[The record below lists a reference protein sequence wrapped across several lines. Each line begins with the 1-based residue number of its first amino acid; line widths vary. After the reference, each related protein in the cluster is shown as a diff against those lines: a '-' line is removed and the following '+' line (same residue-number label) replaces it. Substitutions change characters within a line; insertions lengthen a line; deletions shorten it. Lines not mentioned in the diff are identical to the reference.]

1 MQASLL
7 RLWLVTAGA
16 ATGAATASAL
26 DNAPVALTLVAA
38 AVGAVV
44 RRRPMLVLVGL
55 FILGFGSGVVVGQAR
70 GEGGEALRALA
81 REVRFCDVSGEILE
95 EAGGLGTLARL
106 DLVTC
111 ETETLVDPGV
121 AVLETAIPPGS
132 AFSASGWVLPLGTD
146 PFDIARARAGA
157 HAELAVDEMAST
169 PPVGVRAVAAAIREG
184 LREAGA
190 RISDEEAGLIRGLT
204 IGDTQGLSRLTIE
217 RFRRAG
223 LSHLLAVSGSNVA
236 IVLAGVAVLVS
247 RLSFRRRVAAG
258 SLGLL
263 LFVLVVGPDASVLR
277 AAAMG
282 AVGLVAVATGR
293 QTEPLHALGLA
304 LLSIILLRP
313 QIVFAVGLHLSLAAT
328 LGIILWASRIHR
340 GLGLPSLVS
349 LPLAVTLSAQIAV
362 LPLLLGV
369 FGEASV
375 VAPVTNLLAAAAV
388 APATVFG
395 LVAALAGAVH
405 PGLGGL
411 ILRAAEPFAQW
422 ILLVGRVGA
431 EPAWATV
438 VVPSWTGFVAAV
450 PVLVAATW
458 TLRSHGAPI
467 SLDR

>member
-16 ATGAATASAL
+16 ATGAATATGL
-26 DNAPVALTLVAA
+26 GVGPVALTLVAA
-38 AVGAVV
+38 AAAAVV
-44 RRRPMLVLVGL
+44 RRRTALVLVSL
-55 FILGFGSGVVVGQAR
+55 FLLGYGSGVLVGQAR
-70 GEGGEALRALA
+70 GEGGEALRSLA
-81 REVRFCDVSGEILE
+81 REVRFCDVSGQILE

-111 ETETLVDPGV
+111 ETEALVEPGV

-157 HAELAVDEMAST
+157 HAELAVDEMAFT
-169 PPVGVRAVAAAIREG
+169 PPVGVRAVAAAIRKG

-190 RISDEEAGLIRGLT
+190 GISDEEAGLIRGLT
-204 IGDTQGLSRLTIE
+204 IGDTQGLSGLTID

-247 RLSFRRRVAAG
+247 RLSFRARVAAG
-258 SLGLL
+258 AVGLL

-328 LGIILWASRIHR
+328 LGIILWASRIHS
-340 GLGLPSLVS
+340 GLALPSLLS

-388 APATVFG
+388 PPATVFG
-395 LVAALAGAVH
+395 LIAALAGAVH

-411 ILRAAEPFAQW
+411 ILRAAEPFAAW

-431 EPAWATV
+431 EPSWATV
-438 VVPSWTGFVAAV
+438 VVPSWTGFVATV
-450 PVLVAATW
+450 PVLVAAGW

-467 SLDR
+467 SLEP